1 MWLQYKK
8 YILIGVH
15 MDRIALGKRIREER
29 LRSGLT
35 QEQTAEYINVSTAY
49 IGLIE
54 RGERSVT
61 LEKLILLADCF
72 HVSVDDLL
80 QDFLP
85 LTALTDDKQL
95 FTLWNSATEEEKS
108 LILSIVKSVLN
119 HSTKK

>member
-1 MWLQYKK
+1 
-8 YILIGVH
+8 
-15 MDRIALGKRIREER
+15 MDRALLGKRLREER

-61 LEKLILLADCF
+61 LEKIILLADCF
-72 HVSVDDLL
+72 HVSIDYLL

-85 LTALTDDKQL
+85 PTSSIDDKQML
-95 FTLWNSATEEEKS
+95 LLWNSATEDEKS
-108 LILSIVKSVLN
+108 IILSVIKSILQ
-119 HSTKK
+119 HSPKK